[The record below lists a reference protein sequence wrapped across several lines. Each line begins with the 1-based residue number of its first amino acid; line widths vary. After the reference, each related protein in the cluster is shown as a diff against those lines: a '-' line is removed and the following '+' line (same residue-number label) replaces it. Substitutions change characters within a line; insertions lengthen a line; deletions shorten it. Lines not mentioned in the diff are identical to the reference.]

1 MCFNMFNHSS
11 FLTLLMVMNDFI
23 NYFLGHFHLLMI
35 AGNKAVTSKC
45 ICVFEHMC
53 ENFCRLDL

>member
-1 MCFNMFNHSS
+1 MFNHSS

-35 AGNKAVTSKC
+35 TSNKAVNIRVSVYLSTCVKTS
-45 ICVFEHMC
+45 VG
-53 ENFCRLDL
+53 